1 MSALCILICRR
12 DDPASATL
20 TELASFDLP
29 SPDLSALTPATTLG
43 VGLPAAPRVA
53 LQLRRPPAGLADPGA
68 RGALGHHHSHA
79 G

>member
-29 SPDLSALTPATTLG
+29 SPDLSRPDARHH
-43 VGLPAAPRVA
+43 PR
-53 LQLRRPPAGLADPGA
+53 
-68 RGALGHHHSHA
+68 
-79 G
+79 